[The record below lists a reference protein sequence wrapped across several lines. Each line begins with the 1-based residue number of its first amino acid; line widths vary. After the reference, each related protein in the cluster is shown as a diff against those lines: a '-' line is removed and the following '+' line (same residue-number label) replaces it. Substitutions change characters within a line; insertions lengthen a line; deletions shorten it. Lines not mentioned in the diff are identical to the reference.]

1 MRVIEGMRNAL
12 TGSAIRI
19 ESMAV
24 FAREVATKLGVTY
37 SSRRA
42 NGEMKIPTLL
52 WRFVFVTLAS
62 IPARAQIQVDW
73 SQTYATPLIDFA
85 SVAKVDPAGNVYV
98 AGRGNGAINNQGGHA
113 FIAAWSSTGASL
125 WTKTFDSALGSAEYP
140 GAIAFDGAGGL
151 YVAGSAAATTFGVY
165 GGFLLRLDAS
175 GAITWSVDDAATSSS
190 SAGKAIV
197 VDAQGTVIVGAGV
210 PGTSGALAIN
220 GYTPA
225 GALAWQ
231 ATYTG
236 SMGGIAEVA
245 DLALGANG
253 EIVVIATA
261 NVNVPGAHVPVLIR
275 LASNG
280 AVLQTLEITTPEL
293 QVGAGVNVEVD
304 SNGRIFAAVN
314 GRASGVNVDA
324 LMLLCFT
331 PQGSLSWL
339 RSITGPQQPFGGG
352 AYAQDLALD
361 SFGRTIVTGGRAQ
374 GSSGVA
380 LLIAAY
386 DANGSQEWQS
396 ISGNILETPGGHWWN
411 QPSRLLLDVSGES
424 TVVGSYS
431 PALADTVGDAYAFAV
446 DSTGV
451 KRYAKTYGF
460 PPMPSGSSMD
470 RGVSGAIGNGQSF
483 VIVGLAQTSSNN
495 STGFDAFVAHFTRTA
510 SGFCFGDGAIAACP
524 CGNASTPIERSGCA
538 SSIGVGGRLADL
550 GASSLAA
557 DTLKLVGSSMPNSIA
572 VYYQG
577 TIAGAGAAF
586 GDGLACVRGEVVRLG
601 EAINVAGSSQ
611 FPVGVGQSIASIG
624 QVASPGTR
632 VYQAVYRN
640 ASSFCTDK
648 AFNSTNGMH
657 VTWIP

>member
-1 MRVIEGMRNAL
+1 
-12 TGSAIRI
+12 
-19 ESMAV
+19 
-24 FAREVATKLGVTY
+24 
-37 SSRRA
+37 
-42 NGEMKIPTLL
+42 MKIPTLL

-62 IPARAQIQVDW
+62 IPARAQVQLDW

-98 AGRGNGAINNQGGHA
+98 AGRGNGAISNQGGHA
-113 FIAAWSSTGASL
+113 FVAAWSPTGAPL
-125 WTKTFDSALGSAEYP
+125 WTRTFDSALGSAEQP

-151 YVAGSAAATTFGVY
+151 YVAGNATAIAFGVY

-175 GAITWSVDDAATSSS
+175 GAITWSVDDAATSSA

-197 VDAQGTVIVGAGV
+197 VDAQGRVIVGAGV

-220 GYTPA
+220 AYTPA
-225 GALAWQ
+225 GVLAWQ
-231 ATYTG
+231 STYSG

-261 NVNVPGAHVPVLIR
+261 NVTVPGAHVPVLIR
-275 LASNG
+275 LGSNG

-293 QVGAGVNVEVD
+293 QTGAGVNVEVD
-304 SNGRIFAAVN
+304 SSGQIFAAVN
-314 GRASGVNVDA
+314 GRAPGANVDA

-339 RSITGPQQPFGGG
+339 RSVTGPQQPFGGG

-361 SFGRTIVTGGRAQ
+361 AFGRAIITGGRAQ
-374 GSSGVA
+374 GGSGVA
-380 LLIAAY
+380 LVIAAY
-386 DANGSQEWQS
+386 DASGNQEWLTAS
-396 ISGNILETPGGHWWN
+396 SNILETLGGNWWN
-411 QPSRLLLDVSGES
+411 QPSRLLLDASGES

-446 DSTGV
+446 DSNGV

-460 PPMPSGSSMD
+460 PPTPGGSMD
-470 RGVSGAIGNGQSF
+470 RGVSGALANGQSF
-483 VIVGLAQTSSNN
+483 VIVGLAQTSSSSN
-495 STGFDAFVAHFTRTA
+495 TGFDAFVAHFTRTA
-510 SGFCFGDGAIAACP
+510 NGFCFGDGAVAACP
-524 CGNASTPIERSGCA
+524 CGNASAPVERSGCA
-538 SSIGVGGRLADL
+538 STLGIGGRLADL

-601 EAINVAGSSQ
+601 ETINVTGSSL
-611 FPVGVGQSIASIG
+611 FPVGAGQSISAIG

-640 ASSFCTDK
+640 AASFCTDK
-648 AFNSTNGMH
+648 AFNTTNGMQ